1 MARKITP
8 SGTGGYPDLNIYE
21 DSQDSTWLENL
32 TANIAQNYQNIIEK
46 KDTSGASAMEL
57 LLKQVGNATSLAEI
71 NQIKSMY
78 NTMIDDNYVSNN
90 PYYNVLKE
98 QFSETNSDSAIN
110 TISTNIK
117 DVNVLASSFYKKLTS
132 SDNEF
137 GMPILDM
144 GGDELYDY
152 YDGLNNKEG
161 WATQLAKERFE
172 LSTFN
177 NLLNSTFGN
186 KNPNYQIKYTDDS
199 GEERSVRLGDVRR
212 LVNKYDDQQEA
223 IIFGAL
229 EDKIFSREEAMTIAA
244 ITGEDGRGVQSFFNI
259 RNKKIAD
266 YQEMLTRSGKTQ
278 NNIINKLSSLI
289 GKKDKTSNYQA
300 ILNQYISTG
309 NDGGAGLKDG
319 VMAMSQSPIV
329 EKNYPAEL
337 GSLEGLNAEEKFTK
351 ILEDMTTDDGLT
363 KDKLQFL
370 LADVA
375 RENADDRTMGI
386 AGLKAWGG
394 SSKVEY
400 KPDPRDVKS
409 ALFDGKGNLLPGQT
423 DKFGYAT
430 GMSIGETKEEISDE
444 EKPVDIDVGG
454 NIPQVAEIM
463 KKYEAVPEDSTLSS
477 LNNLYAMK
485 YGNRTSKYGAV
496 DSGIPAPDGGTWAQ
510 WPDKESMEAGSQKVI
525 EEMFLDDAKGDV
537 ETFVGNYIGKD
548 DINDPEVQSRV
559 KEIQNISPLE
569 QEEITVTAEKMEQ
582 IPEDIQINTESQNP
596 IQSFINEYKDEAVV
610 GTGIGIGLSQSQKI
624 REVTKNS
631 INYLKRVI
639 KLPEEQIAKLF
650 SDSDVA
656 KITKKLNSQ
665 LDKIDN
671 FKKSLPIG
679 VDAKDLKAGT
689 PTFKKYKSLLKQ
701 YEQIIKNNLNK
712 LKVRYPDVDE
722 KTLTKMLRNSNK
734 WNLFKVKSSVATGL
748 REIVRT
754 PKDILRLTGKGG
766 MKIGPLEGAMLGW
779 YAGQKIDLGWEGK
792 TAAAGIGAY
801 TTKKILQGIA
811 NKGGMKAAMMNPE
824 LQSKIGKYLLQK
836 APGLAAKMGLKATAG
851 AAAQVFPGIGT
862 LVGTGML
869 AWTLNDIKN
878 LIKDVPE
885 IKQYLVEYLEGD
897 YDEPLKEQ

>member
-1 MARKITP
+1 M
-8 SGTGGYPDLNIYE
+8 
-21 DSQDSTWLENL
+21 
-32 TANIAQNYQNIIEK
+32 
-46 KDTSGASAMEL
+46 
-57 LLKQVGNATSLAEI
+57 
-71 NQIKSMY
+71 
-78 NTMIDDNYVSNN
+78 
-90 PYYNVLKE
+90 
-98 QFSETNSDSAIN
+98 
-110 TISTNIK
+110 
-117 DVNVLASSFYKKLTS
+117 
-132 SDNEF
+132 
-137 GMPILDM
+137 
-144 GGDELYDY
+144 
-152 YDGLNNKEG
+152 
-161 WATQLAKERFE
+161 
-172 LSTFN
+172 
-177 NLLNSTFGN
+177 
-186 KNPNYQIKYTDDS
+186 
-199 GEERSVRLGDVRR
+199 GDVKR
-212 LVNKYDDQQEA
+212 LVNKYNDQQEA

-244 ITGEDGRGVQSFFNI
+244 ITGEDGRGVQSFFSI
-259 RNKKIAD
+259 RDKKIVD
-266 YQEMLTRSGKTQ
+266 YQAMLTNSGKTQ
-278 NNIINKLSSLI
+278 NNIINKLNSLV
-289 GKKDKTSNYQA
+289 GKKDKTSNYQG
-300 ILNQYISTG
+300 ILNAFITTG
-309 NDGGAGLKDG
+309 DDGGAGLKDG

-351 ILEDMTTDDGLT
+351 ILEDMATDDGLT

-375 RENADDRTMGI
+375 RENADDTTMAI

-400 KPDPRDVKS
+400 KPDPRDVAN
-409 ALFDGKGNLLPGQT
+409 ALFDEEGNLLPGQT

-430 GMSIGETKEEISDE
+430 GMSIGETKEEIPDYGTVDDVSE
-444 EKPVDIDVGG
+444 EKPLDINVNS
-454 NIPQVAEIM
+454 NIPQVAEVM
-463 KKYEAVPEDSTLSS
+463 KKFENVNDSADSTLAN

-485 YGNRTSKYGAV
+485 YTGENGRAAKYGAI
-496 DSGIPAPDGGTWAQ
+496 DSGVQASDGGTWAQ
-510 WPDKESMEAGSQKVI
+510 WPDRESMEAGSQKII
-525 EEMFLDDAKGDV
+525 EEMLLDDAKGDV
-537 ETFVGNYIGKD
+537 PTFVKNYIGKD

-559 KEIQNISPLE
+559 TEIKNIPPAE
-569 QEEITVTAEKMEQ
+569 QKEITVTAEKMES
-582 IPEDIQINTESQNP
+582 IPEDVEMNTESENP

-610 GTGIGIGLSQSQKI
+610 GTGVAIGLSQSQKV

-639 KLPEEQIAKLF
+639 KLPEEQIARLF
-650 SDSDVA
+650 SDSDV
-656 KITKKLNSQ
+656 KNITKKLNSQ
-665 LDKIDN
+665 LNKIDN

-701 YEQIIKNNLNK
+701 YEQIIKNNLDK

-748 REIVRT
+748 REIIRT
-754 PKDILRLTGKGG
+754 PKDILRLTGKSG

-836 APGLAAKMGLKATAG
+836 APGLATKMGLKATAG
-851 AAAQVFPGIGT
+851 AAAQAFPGIGT

-885 IKQYLVEYLEGD
+885 IKQYLVEYLEGN
-897 YDEPLKEQ
+897 YDESSKEQ